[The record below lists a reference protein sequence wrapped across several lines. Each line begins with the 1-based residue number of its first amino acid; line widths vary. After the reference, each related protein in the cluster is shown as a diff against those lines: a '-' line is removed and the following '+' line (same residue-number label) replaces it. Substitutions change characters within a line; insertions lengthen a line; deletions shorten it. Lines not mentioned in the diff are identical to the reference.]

1 MHNWCRPLIDH
12 SKDFI
17 IKDGRHSVV
26 EKTIFKKSLNAFV
39 PNDCSLSTNEHLWL
53 ITGPNMAGKS
63 TFLRQNA
70 HIIILAQIGSY
81 VPAEQAKIGIA
92 SKLFSRIGASDN
104 ISKGQSTFMV
114 EMLETSNIIKNAD
127 DRSFIILDEIGRG
140 TSTFDGLAIAWA
152 IIEKVLR
159 SNKSRTLFATHYH
172 ELTEIEKTNSKVRN
186 VSCEIKEWN
195 DEIIYS
201 YKIIE
206 GKSKGSLG
214 IKVAE
219 LAGFPGDVIVEAKA
233 LLGKLQTK
241 GVNQEDI
248 HLKEEDF
255 EKERLIRVKD
265 ELEKIDLDSITPLE
279 ALNIL
284 QKLKSDN

>member
-1 MHNWCRPLIDH
+1 MEDEEFFHRQTTANTVRIKSNSLDQLEKTSFSARDNALELEIKILEALHRKVIEISKDIIILSREIASLDVYSTLGFIAEMHNWCRPLIDN
-12 SKDFI
+12 SNDFI

-26 EKTIFKKSLNAFV
+26 EKTIFNKSLNAFV

-70 HIIILAQIGSY
+70 HIIILAQIGSF
-81 VPAEQAKIGIA
+81 VPAKKAKIGIA

-159 SNKSRTLFATHYH
+159 SNKSRTVSYTH
-172 ELTEIEKTNSKVRN
+172 LTLPTI
-186 VSCEIKEWN
+186 
-195 DEIIYS
+195 
-201 YKIIE
+201 
-206 GKSKGSLG
+206 
-214 IKVAE
+214 
-219 LAGFPGDVIVEAKA
+219 
-233 LLGKLQTK
+233 LL
-241 GVNQEDI
+241 V
-248 HLKEEDF
+248 
-255 EKERLIRVKD
+255 
-265 ELEKIDLDSITPLE
+265 
-279 ALNIL
+279 
-284 QKLKSDN
+284 

>member
-1 MHNWCRPLIDH
+1 M
-12 SKDFI
+12 
-17 IKDGRHSVV
+17 
-26 EKTIFKKSLNAFV
+26 
-39 PNDCSLSTNEHLWL
+39 
-53 ITGPNMAGKS
+53 
-63 TFLRQNA
+63 
-70 HIIILAQIGSY
+70 
-81 VPAEQAKIGIA
+81 
-92 SKLFSRIGASDN
+92 
-104 ISKGQSTFMV
+104 
-114 EMLETSNIIKNAD
+114 
-127 DRSFIILDEIGRG
+127 
-140 TSTFDGLAIAWA
+140 
-152 IIEKVLR
+152 
-159 SNKSRTLFATHYH
+159 FATHYH

-219 LAGFPGDVIVEAKA
+219 LAGFPDDVIVEANA
-233 LLGKLQTK
+233 LLGTLQSK
-241 GVNQEDI
+241 GAKQEDI
-248 HLKEEDF
+248 HFTKEDF
-255 EKERLIRVKD
+255 EKEKLLSVKS